1 MGVCASAPADDAGA
15 NGMSGAAK
23 AMSAK
28 ASRNVRDYYD
38 IGDVLGKGGFAE
50 VKLAR
55 HKETGTEYALKI
67 MNLPANPKSA
77 DDNTRE
83 DVMKEINLLTG
94 LDHPNVIRLYE
105 YFDEKRKFYLVTE
118 LLRGGELLQAVIDRE
133 RYDERDAKDCFAQML
148 RGIEYLHSK
157 KITHRDLKLE
167 NLMLKEPGSNQVKI
181 VDFGLAKRAAETI
194 MDTVCGT
201 PQYVAPEVISGDDT
215 GTYDSLVDLW
225 SAGVVLYILLGG
237 YPPFHDENEPRLF
250 KKIAHGIYD
259 FDDEVWD
266 KVSDE
271 AKDLIKKL
279 LTVEPSKRLNATEA
293 LRHEWFSTDKLYPD
307 LAGTRRNIARTYR
320 KRLKA
325 AVIAVVAQGRVK
337 NLMNNVKAGMERQK
351 SIVSNDREL
360 QKAQEAADYYDRIA
374 QA

>member
-15 NGMSGAAK
+15 KMSGAAK

-67 MNLPANPKSA
+67 MNLPANPKSV

>member
-1 MGVCASAPADDAGA
+1 MQQRTDLAAIEEALLAPY
-15 NGMSGAAK
+15 
-23 AMSAK
+23 AMRS
-28 ASRNVRDYYD
+28 S
-38 IGDVLGKGGFAE
+38 
-50 VKLAR
+50 
-55 HKETGTEYALKI
+55 ET
-67 MNLPANPKSA
+67 
-77 DDNTRE
+77 
-83 DVMKEINLLTG
+83 
-94 LDHPNVIRLYE
+94 
-105 YFDEKRKFYLVTE
+105 
-118 LLRGGELLQAVIDRE
+118 RGRI
-133 RYDERDAKDCFAQML
+133 
-148 RGIEYLHSK
+148 
-157 KITHRDLKLE
+157 
-167 NLMLKEPGSNQVKI
+167 
-181 VDFGLAKRAAETI
+181 
-194 MDTVCGT
+194 
-201 PQYVAPEVISGDDT
+201 
-215 GTYDSLVDLW
+215 
-225 SAGVVLYILLGG
+225 
-237 YPPFHDENEPRLF
+237 HDENEPRLF